1 MNPGKFAPTS
11 LECNRLRRSKTA
23 TINTGTSAGNDT
35 RTTTRTISV
44 PDSSTISSQSSSQS
58 TLPSGAGQS
67 VATNTSIYITIS
79 ESQTKIDKELL
90 NRIIESIKA
99 SGVISTKAK
108 LIDLINSVGVNANET
123 ENVFE
128 NLKDN
133 GNLIYSSKA
142 PRGYSWSDS
151 GTPQPRELIS
161 PKKTS
166 RKKTSAKK
174 TSAKKSSA
182 KKSSAKKSTAK
193 KTTGKKSSRK
203 KSTSKD
209 TRTE

>member
-1 MNPGKFAPTS
+1 MRSVTPIAVNQPASS
-11 LECNRLRRSKTA
+11 LFHDDNESRQIRPDELQCNRLRLARQQQS
-23 TINTGTSAGNDT
+23 IQGLWREMIT

-44 PDSSTISSQSSSQS
+44 PDSSTISSQSSSQL

-151 GTPQPRELIS
+151 RTPQPRELIL
-161 PKKTS
+161 PKENF
-166 RKKTSAKK
+166 
-174 TSAKKSSA
+174 
-182 KKSSAKKSTAK
+182 
-193 KTTGKKSSRK
+193 
-203 KSTSKD
+203 SKENKCKENK
-209 TRTE
+209 R